1 MRTEGSL
8 QALACL
14 AALALAASGLPFAK
28 RASIDHDAVVGFP
41 ETVPSGVT
49 GDLYLKYKPYLKVFN
64 GCVPFPAVQENG
76 DTKCVPRNASIS
88 ARHEFGLLMLS

>member
-1 MRTEGSL
+1 MRTAGFF

-14 AALALAASGLPFAK
+14 ATLAHPVSSHPHAK
-28 RASIDHDAVVGFP
+28 RAVIDHDAVLGFP

-49 GDLYLKYKPYLKVFN
+49 GELYLRYKPHLKVFN

-76 DTKCVPRNASIS
+76 DTKYVPHNTST
-88 ARHEFGLLMLS
+88 FPP